1 MGLRD
6 LLSADQK
13 CFEKEFSLQKN
24 VGLMFS
30 TLNLQFKTKHK
41 KIAFRNLTEVAFQ
54 QVFDFLYPLNLKCVI
69 AVLWMFIHRRP
80 VKNRISLCRYHC
92 ILSYFWLGL
101 LFSAGKYYFCQLSW
115 IVRLSDVSLCY
126 ISSQHLTSQNNKM
139 SSNISYAATRKENT
153 HFRI

>member
-41 KIAFRNLTEVAFQ
+41 KIAFSNLTEVAFHQ
-54 QVFDFLYPLNLKCVI
+54 GFDFLSPLNLKYVL
-69 AVLWMFIHRRP
+69 AALWMFIHRRP
-80 VKNRISLCRYHC
+80 VKNRI
-92 ILSYFWLGL
+92 
-101 LFSAGKYYFCQLSW
+101 
-115 IVRLSDVSLCY
+115 RLSELLSISLHNFILY
-126 ISSQHLTSQNNKM
+126 FIFITYMLIMKLLSTIYSQLKCLIYNVIRMRLHFYDTSN
-139 SSNISYAATRKENT
+139 
-153 HFRI
+153 FRI

>member
-30 TLNLQFKTKHK
+30 PLNLQFKTKHK

-80 VKNRISLCRYHC
+80 VKNRISLSELPLHDF
-92 ILSYFWLGL
+92 ILYFIFITYMLIMKL
-101 LFSAGKYYFCQLSW
+101 LSTIYSQLKCL
-115 IVRLSDVSLCY
+115 IYNVIRMRLHFYD
-126 ISSQHLTSQNNKM
+126 TSN
-139 SSNISYAATRKENT
+139 
-153 HFRI
+153 FRI

>member
-80 VKNRISLCRYHC
+80 VKNRISLSELWFHTLFHFHNIYVNYENYYQQFTANLSALSIMWSEWDC
-92 ILSYFWLGL
+92 IFMTQAILEYNNGTTMNKNFHWT
-101 LFSAGKYYFCQLSW
+101 
-115 IVRLSDVSLCY
+115 IVYS
-126 ISSQHLTSQNNKM
+126 
-139 SSNISYAATRKENT
+139 
-153 HFRI
+153 